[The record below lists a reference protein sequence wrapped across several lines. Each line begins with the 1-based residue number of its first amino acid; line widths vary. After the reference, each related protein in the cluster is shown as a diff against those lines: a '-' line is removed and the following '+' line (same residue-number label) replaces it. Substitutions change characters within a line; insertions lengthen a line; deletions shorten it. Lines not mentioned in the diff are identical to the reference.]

1 MFLNVR
7 RKVGEINLKP
17 SEYLLP
23 LFEVIVNAIHAI
35 EARGK
40 TSGLIEIEIIRDE
53 SQPLLDDGF
62 ERKHPITSFI
72 VKDNGVGFGQKEFG
86 AFDDGYT
93 DYKLTKGGKG
103 VGRFTVLSAFDLM
116 EIESCFLADGKIYE
130 RRFTFSINDEIK
142 EIEKPKES
150 DAQET
155 GTIVRLKRYKT
166 SFLEKSSVSVAVVC
180 DEIVNNLL
188 VFFLTNNMPK
198 VLVKDEGVTRDL
210 AVFYQNFLSENKI
223 DKIKI
228 NEVPFKFY
236 FLKRLTSKETH
247 QIYLC
252 AHNRLVKIIPIK
264 KLVPNLYKPI
274 TENGQ
279 DFVVSIFVTSNYLDN
294 NLNELRNTF
303 TFANKTSEKDGDY
316 TKNISLEEIE
326 DAVTKSVN
334 NEYSPLIIEVEKDKL
349 KKISEFVLSEK
360 GIEYRHLLDEQ
371 NSLSSIS
378 PENLSSEKLDAE
390 LHHIN
395 YQLEKKHKAD
405 VAKILSK
412 SVDNTEEYHQEL
424 HRVLI
429 DEKKFSQ
436 SKLANYVIHRNVIL
450 KVFDKFLEWDEENS
464 KYRKEED
471 LHNIIFPMGGDNDI
485 VPFNKH
491 NLWLLDE
498 RLTFHTY
505 AASDK
510 GINTLKTVD
519 SDSRKEGDLI
529 IFDKR
534 WVYSPDDEFSSLVI
548 FEFKRPGL
556 ALGDNI
562 EKQVLEYF
570 QKIVEGN
577 SKTYKGK
584 IIEVDDNTP
593 KFGYIVCEIP
603 KSLRENLIKWQ
614 GYKETPNQTL
624 FKYLPDVNMYL
635 EVMSFHHIHKSATER
650 HKAFFRMLGIDK

>member
-1 MFLNVR
+1 MLLNVR

-17 SEYLLP
+17 NEYLLP

-35 EARGK
+35 EESQK
-40 TSGLIEIEIIRDE
+40 SSGLIEIEIIRDE
-53 SQPLLDDGF
+53 KQQELDEQF
-62 ERKHPITSFI
+62 ERNHPITSFI
-72 VKDNGVGFGQKEFG
+72 VKDNGIGFNNKEFT
-86 AFDDGYT
+86 AFNESYT
-93 DYKLTKGGKG
+93 DRKLTKGGKG
-103 VGRFTVLSAFDLM
+103 VGRFTVLSAFNAM
-116 EIESCFLADGKIYE
+116 EIESYFSVEDNKIYC
-130 RRFTFSINDEIK
+130 RKFTFSVDK
-142 EIEKPKES
+142 EITNEEPVLTDRK
-150 DAQET
+150 ET
-155 GTIVRLKRYKT
+155 GSIIKLCRYHT
-166 SFLEKSSVSVAVVC
+166 SFLEKSSVSLDTVC
-180 DEIVNNLL
+180 EEIVSNLL
-188 VFFLTNNMPK
+188 VFFLTGSMPE
-198 VLVKDEGVTRDL
+198 VLVTDKGVTHDL
-210 AVFYQNFLSENKI
+210 SIYYRNFLSDNRI
-223 DKIKI
+223 DKVEI
-228 NEVPFKFY
+228 NKVPFKFY
-236 FLKRLTSKETH
+236 FLKRLKSREPH

-252 AHNRLVKIIPIK
+252 AHNRLVKTIPIK

-274 TENGQ
+274 TESGQ
-279 DFVVSIFVTSNYLDN
+279 DYVVSIFVTSNYLDN

-303 TFANKTSEKDGDY
+303 TFPNKTSEKNGDF
-316 TKNISLEEIE
+316 TRNISLEEIE
-326 DAVTKSVN
+326 EAVSQSVN
-334 NEYSPLIIEVEKDKL
+334 KEYEPLIAEVEKDKF
-349 KKISEFVLSEK
+349 KQIMEHILSEK
-360 GIEYRHLLDEQ
+360 GIEYRHLLDEEE
-371 NSLSSIS
+371 SLSTIS
-378 PENLSSEKLDAE
+378 PENLSPEKLDAE

-395 YQLEKKHKAD
+395 YQLEKKHRAD
-405 VAKILSK
+405 VVKILNK

-450 KVFDKFLEWDEENS
+450 KVFEKFLEWNEENF
-464 KYRKEED
+464 KYKKEED
-471 LHNIIFPMGGDNDI
+471 LHNIIFPMGGDNDN

-505 AASDK
+505 AASDRPL
-510 GINTLKTVD
+510 NTLKTVD
-519 SDSRKEGDLI
+519 TPSRKEGDLI

-562 EKQVLEYF
+562 EKQVVEYF
-570 QKIVEGN
+570 QRIVEGN
-577 SKTYKGK
+577 AKTYKGK
-584 IIEVDDNTP
+584 IIDVDDNTP

-603 KSLRENLIKWQ
+603 KFLRENLIKWQ